1 MKMRLLEAAIKTAW
15 PESSLDALLRAVT
28 LSDMNAATA
37 AWQWYESRADFDH
50 LTWGEFR
57 LISLAAK
64 RMGQLAPHS
73 PFRQRIAGIER
84 SIWSRSQ
91 LAIAQAGPGL
101 RALEAAGIEML
112 VIKGA
117 GRVASRDKAARGRAV
132 NDIDICVKPGDMA
145 PAFDLLTQAG
155 WTPAGSGT
163 VLYHRQQLGDAVGI
177 NLVLGEFGNL
187 DLHRTAFHAPYN
199 RTEADEAIWSRALPA
214 SLGGVAVRIPSP
226 TDTVAIA
233 IAHGALDA
241 HKSSDWMVDSA
252 AAIDMGVDWPLLE
265 SIIVTR
271 NMAAASVVALSYL
284 HQRLDRHIPA
294 DIFERLLCRAGHR
307 PFDLAASIAECRPKS
322 SGLGFFWLARA
333 LAKQSRLLS
342 LFRKTRKRRRLVLPT
357 LLPASKHQ
365 SLAPKSLKQKLNLP
379 DRSSNG
385 IWSGEMDLT
394 LMVDLPAAS
403 RRIDFEINMND
414 RHLVRLRA
422 FVLNRGP
429 RQRRFRFRLPL
440 SVPAGESDV
449 YISAVPSKNFNTKV
463 PPHILDHYRPLDFQL
478 VCCNSKKH

>member
-117 GRVASRDKAARGRAV
+117 GRAASRDKAARGRAV

-155 WTPAGSGT
+155 WCTCMASCLSPDARGS
-163 VLYHRQQLGDAVGI
+163 A
-177 NLVLGEFGNL
+177 
-187 DLHRTAFHAPYN
+187 
-199 RTEADEAIWSRALPA
+199 
-214 SLGGVAVRIPSP
+214 
-226 TDTVAIA
+226 
-233 IAHGALDA
+233 
-241 HKSSDWMVDSA
+241 
-252 AAIDMGVDWPLLE
+252 
-265 SIIVTR
+265 
-271 NMAAASVVALSYL
+271 
-284 HQRLDRHIPA
+284 
-294 DIFERLLCRAGHR
+294 AGHR
-307 PFDLAASIAECRPKS
+307 LLTTRCIRSLP
-322 SGLGFFWLARA
+322 GLPDARA
-333 LAKQSRLLS
+333 GR
-342 LFRKTRKRRRLVLPT
+342 
-357 LLPASKHQ
+357 
-365 SLAPKSLKQKLNLP
+365 
-379 DRSSNG
+379 
-385 IWSGEMDLT
+385 W
-394 LMVDLPAAS
+394 
-403 RRIDFEINMND
+403 
-414 RHLVRLRA
+414 
-422 FVLNRGP
+422 
-429 RQRRFRFRLPL
+429 
-440 SVPAGESDV
+440 
-449 YISAVPSKNFNTKV
+449 
-463 PPHILDHYRPLDFQL
+463 
-478 VCCNSKKH
+478 